1 MFAST
6 LRVAGRAGVRGLA
19 GLPKYDEASNISM
32 KQLMPA
38 IAVLAG
44 DVCNTLDSWQYLTL
58 FDHLIH
64 KVLES
69 ICLLLVYLRFWVS
82 MCTNFLFA
90 HLFDEKD
97 PFQKIHRKKILLYH
111 TVVYENLLAS
121 VDGQSFLISCVEKI
135 RAIVRP
141 CSWCSR
147 KSCHTHSCP
156 ITICKKVHFRRN

>member
-32 KQLMPA
+32 RQLMPA

-69 ICLLLVYLRFWVS
+69 ICLLPFIYVFECLCVLGYQLFFYPYL
-82 MCTNFLFA
+82 
-90 HLFDEKD
+90 
-97 PFQKIHRKKILLYH
+97 Q
-111 TVVYENLLAS
+111 
-121 VDGQSFLISCVEKI
+121 
-135 RAIVRP
+135 
-141 CSWCSR
+141 
-147 KSCHTHSCP
+147 
-156 ITICKKVHFRRN
+156 